1 MATRSSKD
9 IRRFN
14 HLVSETDAVYHEL
27 SLKLGLS
34 DSAMQILYTIYDTGD
49 DGCLLRD
56 ICRLTG
62 LSRQTLHSSV
72 RQLERDG
79 ILFLKP
85 EGAKNKKA
93 VLTENGRRLA
103 ARTAGKVIEAENH
116 IFASWE
122 KEDVDTYLG
131 LMRRYL
137 EDFRKEIRKIE
148 RETEKQDESL
158 KRN

>member
-1 MATRSSKD
+1 MSTRSSKD

-14 HLVSETDAVYHEL
+14 HLVSETDAAYHEL

-34 DSAMQILYTIYDTGD
+34 DSAMQILYTIYGTGD

-62 LSRQTLHSSV
+62 LSRQTLHSSI
-72 RQLERDG
+72 RQLEGEG

-85 EGAKNKKA
+85 DGAKNKKA
-93 VLTENGRRLA
+93 VLTKSGCRLA
-103 ARTAGKVIEAENH
+103 ASTAGKIIEAENH

-148 RETEKQDESL
+148 QESEKQDQTL
-158 KRN
+158 TKD